1 MSAAEKSAN
10 KQIRHGN
17 RRLVLGM
24 LRRVDVADVAS
35 LSESSKLSK
44 MTVHKIIDH
53 YRELGLVSVAGKG
66 ESKGDAG
73 KKPLLFRLNP
83 EFRYIFSIQIFETS
97 LLSAVTDL
105 AADVKDQIRLPFA
118 KNTHIEEILDM
129 ARDSFDTLAA
139 RLGIGHDV
147 FAAVALGTDGVT
159 DSTGGVVI
167 IAPHFDSWGSDV
179 PVRDML
185 QRRFALDIPMYV
197 DSRIR
202 HQAYAEMKIGA
213 AQGVDRFFMIGTE
226 SEGVSAGLVWNGVL
240 ARGDHGLA
248 GEIGHMTVD
257 FGDDIL
263 CRCGGRGCLE
273 PAVSLVRMRE
283 KARLAF
289 ETHPDSAL
297 FSGRAAEDV
306 MHRDI
311 FSAAEKGDALARGL
325 LDEAAGHFA
334 VAINN
339 VVLTCEPELL
349 VLQGEYAGA
358 GEFFLSRLRERVGA
372 QSLSKMEKRV
382 RIVYSSLGD
391 WQGALGAAHYA
402 ADKFFVEVD

>member
-24 LRRVDVADVAS
+24 LRRTDVADVAS
-35 LSESSKLSK
+35 LSEASRLSK

-53 YRELGLVSVAGKG
+53 YREIGLVSVAGKG
-66 ESKGDAG
+66 EAKGDAG

-83 EFRYIFSIQIFETS
+83 EFKYIFSIQIFETS

-129 ARDSFDTLAA
+129 ARESFTTLTN
-139 RLGIGHDV
+139 RLKIGQDA

-159 DSTGGVVI
+159 DSGGGVII
-167 IAPHFDSWGSDV
+167 IAPHFDSWGGDV

-185 QRRFALDIPMYV
+185 KRRFPLDIPLYV
-197 DSRIR
+197 DNRIR
-202 HQAYAEMKIGA
+202 HQAYAELKIGA
-213 AQGVDRFFMIGTE
+213 AQGVDRFLVIGTE
-226 SEGVSAGLVWNGVL
+226 PDGVTAGLVWNGVL
-240 ARGDHGLA
+240 ARGGHGLA

-257 FGDDIL
+257 FAGGAP
-263 CRCGGRGCLE
+263 CGCGGRGCLE
-273 PAVSLVRMRE
+273 PAVSLVRMEE
-283 KARLAF
+283 KARLAAAAN
-289 ETHPDSAL
+289 PDSLL
-297 FSGRAAEDV
+297 FAGRKPEEV
-306 MHRDI
+306 VYRDI
-311 FSAAEKGDALARGL
+311 FSAAEEGDALARGF
-325 LDEAAGHFA
+325 LDEAAGFFA
-334 VAINN
+334 IAINN
-339 VVLTCEPELL
+339 VVLACEPELL
-349 VLQGEYAGA
+349 ILQGEYAGA
-358 GEFFLSRLRERVGA
+358 GEFFLSRLRERVAA
-372 QSLSKMEKRV
+372 QSLSKMEKSV

-391 WQGALGAAHYA
+391 WQGALGAAHFA